1 MVRTVSIC
9 IIVAVS
15 TIGAAMVDPA
25 IDDANGQMVLPGQVD
40 DGYRGAVRARTGPGD
55 L

>member
-1 MVRTVSIC
+1 MRSVFVC

-25 IDDANGQMVLPGQVD
+25 IDDPN
-40 DGYRGAVRARTGPGD
+40 R
-55 L
+55 